1 MTNEA
6 DNCRKFVL
14 PKLQAVASTFVHMVV
29 GGGSMRQRKTHRK
42 QSPQLAL
49 EEEWALIEA
58 AVQRR
63 NIVRGEA
70 GNEGV

>member
-1 MTNEA
+1 MANEA
-6 DNCRKFVL
+6 DTCRKFVV
-14 PKLQAVASTFVHMVV
+14 PKLQAVAGSFVHMVV
-29 GGGSMRQRKTHRK
+29 GDGSMRQRKTRRK
-42 QSPQLAL
+42 QSPELAL
-49 EEEWALIEA
+49 DEEWALIEA